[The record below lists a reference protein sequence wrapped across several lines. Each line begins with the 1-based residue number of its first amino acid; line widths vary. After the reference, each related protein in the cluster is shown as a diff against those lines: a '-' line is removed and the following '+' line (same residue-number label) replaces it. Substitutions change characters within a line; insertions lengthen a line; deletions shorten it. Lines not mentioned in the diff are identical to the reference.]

1 MVTRDIVEI
10 DEEKCDGC
18 GLCVPS
24 CAEGA
29 IRIVDGK
36 ARLLSDVYC
45 DGLGACLGH
54 CPRGA
59 ITIVRREAVAFDEAA
74 AARHL
79 AATAAAPPSPSASM
93 CPSAKPENLRLNVL
107 TDTPAPLASRKAGGA
122 EGQPPP
128 ALANWPIQLHL
139 VPPNAHF
146 LQDCDLMLV
155 ADCVP
160 FACPDFHRQLLKDK
174 PVVVG
179 CPKLDDADFYVK
191 KLAAILTQANVQSI
205 TIVHMEVPCCT
216 GLVRIAQAAC
226 SLSGREP
233 PMEDCVVT
241 IRGQIQPGKQGTGD

>member
-1 MVTRDIVEI
+1 
-10 DEEKCDGC
+10 
-18 GLCVPS
+18 VPS

-36 ARLLSDVYC
+36 ARLVADGYC

-54 CPRGA
+54 CPQNA
-59 ITIVRREAVAFDEAA
+59 IKIVRRDAVPFDEAA
-74 AARHL
+74 VAQHL
-79 AATAAAPPSPSASM
+79 AATAAAPAAGPTA
-93 CPSAKPENLRLNVL
+93 CPSARPQSLRLNVL
-107 TDTPAPLASRKAGGA
+107 TDVPASPASRNVATA
-122 EGQPPP
+122 EDRQSP

-139 VPPNAHF
+139 VSPAAPV

-179 CPKLDDADFYVK
+179 CPKLDDADFYVT
-191 KLAAILTQANVQSI
+191 KLTAILTQANVRSM

-226 SLSGREP
+226 SRSGREVP
-233 PMEDCVVT
+233 LEDCVVT
-241 IRGQIQPGKQGTGD
+241 IRGQIE

>member
-1 MVTRDIVEI
+1 MRARKIVEI

-36 ARLLSDVYC
+36 ARLVADVYC

-54 CPRGA
+54 CPQDA
-59 ITIVRREAVAFDEAA
+59 ITIVEREAVPFDEAA
-74 AARHL
+74 VAQHL
-79 AATAAAPPSPSASM
+79 SATAAAPPATPPAA
-93 CPSAKPENLRLNVL
+93 CPSAKSQSLRLNVL
-107 TDTPAPLASRKAGGA
+107 TDVTAMPAFGNGDAG
-122 EGQPPP
+122 EDQTSP
-128 ALANWPIQLHL
+128 ALTNWPIQLHL
-139 VPPNAHF
+139 VSPAAPF

-179 CPKLDDADFYVK
+179 CPKLDDAEFYVK
-191 KLAAILTQANVQSI
+191 KLAAILAQANVRSV

-216 GLVRIAQAAC
+216 GLVRIAQAAR
-226 SLSGREP
+226 SMSGRQV

-241 IRGQIQPGKQGTGD
+241 IRGRIRAGD